1 MLNDNAGL
9 EPSELETGDEPP
21 DRSKPDCPQLSELDF
36 DVCVEPSHLPGSRLK
51 GEVEYVFLASGER
64 GLADGR
70 H

>member
-51 GEVEYVFLASGER
+51 GEDE
-64 GLADGR
+64 
-70 H
+70 